1 MSEVRESL
9 AAERLKTIQQ
19 HLSLTSSI
27 SDVAANL
34 NSSSITSEKYTPKA
48 QPYEP
53 FRPVKTIIVGT
64 GISGVAAAVLLSK
77 KVRNHTVKV
86 YEKNSRVGGT
96 WAINTYP
103 GTRCD
108 VPSHAYQLTFA
119 PNTKWTEYYPKQ
131 SEIQEYY
138 ENIITDYGIRDKIS
152 FSHEVTKATWLP
164 SSSQWEVQVTNLLTG
179 ETVVDQADFFVSA
192 PGRLNS
198 IHFPPI
204 PGLSDFKGKL
214 IHTAAWDHNYDYKG
228 KKIAIIGN
236 GASGQQILPNLVND
250 VAHIDHYVR
259 SKVWISPTFRAELHE
274 ATSAAPGGPKFSAEQ
289 KKEWEQDPA
298 SYLKYRKALESGF
311 HGTLAGSVKGSLQN
325 QALRE
330 SIVKTMLKRL
340 NGDEEWL
347 ARVLPNYAP
356 GCKRLTPAPGY
367 LESLLQPHV
376 AYIPDAIVSATATGL
391 VTADGKTREV
401 DAIIAATGFKGG
413 YVPRFPT
420 IGIDGV
426 DLRGKWGYESTPGY
440 PETYFG
446 VMAPSFP
453 NYFFLLQAQGNG
465 QGGTVPL
472 QAETTAT
479 YIAKVIRKIQTQSYS
494 SLNPTVEATRDFN
507 AIVSSYFE
515 DKVTTDTCNSWF
527 KPVKQHI
534 INSPTN
540 SVDTTNLSSNAQ
552 RVAIAWPGTG
562 HHRFDILRDPR
573 WEDFHF
579 GRRRDAGVNRYEYF
593 GNGDTARETR
603 FIAAKNK
610 GKKDGEDVRWEGGGW
625 QESFEDGGKN
635 DVTPYLKEVGKVD
648 LELLHEVWNE

>member
-1 MSEVRESL
+1 MSEVRESS
-9 AAERLKTIQQ
+9 AAARLKTIQQ
-19 HLSLTSSI
+19 HLSSKSPP
-27 SDVAANL
+27 DEVVANL
-34 NSSSITSEKYTPKA
+34 NPSSTTSGKYTPSP

-77 KVRNHTVKV
+77 KVRNHTIKV
-86 YEKNSRVGGT
+86 YEKNNRVGGT

-138 ENIITDYGIRDKIS
+138 ENIITDYRIRDKIS
-152 FSHEVTKATWLP
+152 FSHEVTRATWLP
-164 SSSQWEVQVTNLLTG
+164 STSQWAVQVTNLLTG
-179 ETVVDQADFFVSA
+179 ETITDHADFFVSA
-192 PGRLNS
+192 PGRLNE

-204 PGLSDFKGKL
+204 PGLSDFKGEL
-214 IHTAAWDHNYDYKG
+214 IHTAAWDHNYTYKG
-228 KKIAIIGN
+228 KRVAIIGN

-250 VAHIDHYVR
+250 VGHIDHYVR

-274 ATSAAPGGPKFSAEQ
+274 ATAAAPGGPKFTSEQ
-289 KKEWEQDPA
+289 KKQWAEDPA

-311 HGTLAGSVKGSLQN
+311 HGTLAGSIKGSPQN
-325 QALRE
+325 KALRE
-330 SIVKTMLKRL
+330 SIVRTMLKRL
-340 NGDEEWL
+340 NGNEEWL
-347 ARVLPNYAP
+347 ARVLPDYAP

-376 AYIPDAIVSATATGL
+376 EYITDPIVSATATGL
-391 VTADGKTREV
+391 VTSDGKTREV
-401 DAIIAATGFKGG
+401 DAIIFATGFKGG

-420 IGIDGV
+420 TGLDGV
-426 DLRGKWGYESTPGY
+426 DLRKKWGYESEPGY

-446 VMAPSFP
+446 VMAPGFP
-453 NYFFLLQAQGNG
+453 NYFFLLQAQGSG

-479 YIAKVIRKIQTQSYS
+479 YIAKVIRKIQTQSYA
-494 SLNPTVEATRDFN
+494 SLNPSVEATKDFN

-540 SVDTTNLSSNAQ
+540 SVDGKKLGDKAQ

-573 WEDFHF
+573 WEDFVF
-579 GRRRDAGVNRYEYF
+579 ERRKDAGRNR
-593 GNGDTARETR
+593 
-603 FIAAKNK
+603 
-610 GKKDGEDVRWEGGGW
+610 
-625 QESFEDGGKN
+625 
-635 DVTPYLKEVGKVD
+635 
-648 LELLHEVWNE
+648 